1 MKAVVAAFNQEK
13 ALVGAFSV
21 ILQLHRWIDLRH
33 YSTVLHHTQPH
44 SLDNWQPP
52 QRRSL
57 GQLVPRSFSFAL
69 AYSFS
74 LMNSSEAS
82 SWPSLPGL
90 RSACGQTWLHSP
102 LYSLVLAVTRRLPV
116 LSRGSQFITMRGC
129 SGHCGYQGDWGMLL
143 PSHDIRHRQQAN
155 NN

>member
-1 MKAVVAAFNQEK
+1 MITNIRMELF
-13 ALVGAFSV
+13 GA
-21 ILQLHRWIDLRH
+21 
-33 YSTVLHHTQPH
+33 LHHTQPH

-90 RSACGQTWLHSP
+90 WSACGQTWLHSP
-102 LYSLVLAVTRRLPV
+102 LYSLVLAACSVPRFSIHYNVRLLWTRWLPGRL
-116 LSRGSQFITMRGC
+116 
-129 SGHCGYQGDWGMLL
+129 GMLL
-143 PSHDIRHRQQAN
+143 PSHDTQHHQAIN
-155 NN
+155 NYNNTSCSQKN

>member
-1 MKAVVAAFNQEK
+1 MIV
-13 ALVGAFSV
+13 
-21 ILQLHRWIDLRH
+21 QLHRLYRFAAL
-33 YSTVLHHTQPH
+33 VLHHTQPH
-44 SLDNWQPP
+44 SLDNWQPPP

-69 AYSFS
+69 GYSFS

-90 RSACGQTWLHSP
+90 RSACGQTWLHST